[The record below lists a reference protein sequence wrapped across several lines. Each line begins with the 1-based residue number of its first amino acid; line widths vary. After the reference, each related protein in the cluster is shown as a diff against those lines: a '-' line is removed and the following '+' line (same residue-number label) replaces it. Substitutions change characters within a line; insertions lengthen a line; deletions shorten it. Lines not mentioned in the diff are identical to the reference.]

1 MQGCRGVEEAGR
13 RGPLPLPRARR
24 LAFPGPPHLD
34 LPPAPAHA
42 HAPAALYGWAEAL
55 AALLDDS
62 VMVPTLEGGR
72 QPLREAVV
80 VDSQVHYPV
89 CSDLYA

>member
-1 MQGCRGVEEAGR
+1 MERGVR
-13 RGPLPLPRARR
+13 DSLPRVRR
-24 LAFPGPPHLD
+24 LAFPGPHLD
-34 LPPAPAHA
+34 PPSAHIC
-42 HAPAALYGWAEAL
+42 PAALYGWAEAL

-80 VDSQVHYPV
+80 VDSQGHHRWGGGGGVGDV
-89 CSDLYA
+89 